1 MHYGFVSG
9 YRGAGPISA
18 QQSTE
23 AQSDARRANAAVE
36 QVADLLARH
45 ALVLKTLLTFCEQKG
60 MFKEPEFLKLM
71 EDIDLSDGV
80 ADGRYKPQGQ
90 PRQCVAC
97 GRNNRRTAMRCMYCG
112 EAIADRDVM

>member
-1 MHYGFVSG
+1 MTYGFVGG
-9 YRGAGPISA
+9 YRNRGPIDS

-36 QVADLLARH
+36 RLEDLLARH

-60 MFKEPEFLKLM
+60 MFKEPDFLKVM
-71 EDIDLSDGV
+71 EEIDLSDGV

-112 EAIADRDVM
+112 EDIKERDVM